1 MGTGD
6 NLSGRTSTAP
16 RFRVFSYQKET
27 ACTSASSPAK
37 PAEVVMTEA
46 EKLAKRRINLD
57 ASSPLHWDDPK
68 TNENL
73 MK

>member
-1 MGTGD
+1 
-6 NLSGRTSTAP
+6 
-16 RFRVFSYQKET
+16 
-27 ACTSASSPAK
+27 
-37 PAEVVMTEA
+37 MTEA

-73 MK
+73 MITDGKGSDLPPSDGISKDGVIGK